1 MTNLI
6 SSAETY
12 VGELLSTNKQYRLKS
27 LQLENLWLKETDWD
41 TIDLNKSGTFLYES
55 NGGGRFLSKE

>member
-1 MTNLI
+1 M
-6 SSAETY
+6 AETY

-27 LQLENLWLKETDWD
+27 LQLEDLWLKKTDWD
-41 TIDLNKSGTFLYES
+41 TIDLNKSGTFLHES